1 MDRAMAIVTV
11 SFAIPEERCNCVTW
25 LQSQTPDVVA
35 DVLDLAEAC
44 YNALQRE
51 VSQTEAV
58 QLNEEITDLR
68 RQIVKKDNDCYEAI
82 RQAVAEAHSQWS
94 STHGSD
100 ITKLRDE
107 AMSLHQK
114 LQEKDLETAEAVRLA
129 VANTRSSLTAS
140 HNEEIRQLSE
150 STSFLRLQLQSKDTE
165 KNEAVAAAVFEARAT
180 LQRIHDD
187 EISNMKRAHTNS
199 TESLAQ
205 QLQAAQRE
213 VNQLK
218 TNDRL
223 AAVEQRSQA
232 QEQLL
237 TMQRTYDQKIE
248 QFQHERARQECSLR
262 EEVERARNDRQWLQD
277 KLDRT
282 TAEKDQIRIEAE
294 QTRARLMEEQREFMQ
309 SLCGT
314 SSSIGRI
321 GENIVTQVV
330 AQMNLGTWE
339 DTHTCP
345 TEGVA
350 DGIWR
355 LEANDTIRLCAL
367 VETKNVNILNSKKD
381 IGKFWDDVSAAI
393 RQDTINAAVLISL
406 RARIPNTRQIN
417 LSWYKGIPVLQASR
431 SSDDALPA
439 AVLVELA
446 FSALAAAWPM
456 INRTDRGEDKDAVLD
471 AVVKQYENQMLE
483 LEKLSKRIES
493 IDRTGISLRREAVA
507 LSKIRQAIVDS
518 VNQLRL
524 QFPCL
529 TPEPIVEAFDLSE
542 DDGATEETLIDTLCA
557 FRQAKGRFPPNAGA
571 YKKSDYATLACV
583 ELIDRKP
590 NTFEAAKEKAKKLSH
605 KRTREEPPEENS
617 PRGSVEGSS

>member
-1 MDRAMAIVTV
+1 MAIVTV
-11 SFAIPEERCNCVTW
+11 SFDIPEERCNCVTW
-25 LQSQTPDVVA
+25 LQTQTPNIVA

-58 QLNEEITDLR
+58 QLNDEITDLR
-68 RQIVKKDNDCYEAI
+68 RQIVKKDNECYEAI
-82 RQAVAEAHSQWS
+82 RQAVADAHSQWS
-94 STHGSD
+94 ATHGGE

-107 AMSLHQK
+107 AMALHQK
-114 LQEKDLETAEAVRLA
+114 LQENDLETAEAIRLA
-129 VANTRSSLTAS
+129 VMNTRSSLTTA
-140 HNEEIRQLSE
+140 HEEEIRRLTE
-150 STSFLRLQLQSKDTE
+150 STSSLRLQLQSKDTE
-165 KNEAVAAAVFEARAT
+165 KNEAVASAVLEARAA
-180 LQRIHDD
+180 LQRIHED
-187 EISNMKRAHTNS
+187 EIATMKRAHAAS
-199 TESLAQ
+199 AESLDQ
-205 QLQAAQRE
+205 RFQAALRE
-213 VNQLK
+213 ATQLK
-218 TNDRL
+218 TNERL
-223 AAVEQRSQA
+223 IVAEHKSQT
-232 QEQLL
+232 QDQLL
-237 TMQRTYDQKIE
+237 TQQKYYEQKID
-248 QFQHERARQECSLR
+248 QFRQEHARHEQSFR
-262 EEVERARNDRQWLQD
+262 EQIEHARKDCQWMQDRLD
-277 KLDRT
+277 KV
-282 TAEKDQIRIEAE
+282 TAEKDLIRIDAD
-294 QTRARLMEEQREFMQ
+294 QTKVRLMEEQREFMQ

-345 TEGVA
+345 MEGVA

-355 LEANDTIRLCAL
+355 LEANDALRLCAL
-367 VETKNVNILNSKKD
+367 VETKNVGVLNSKKD
-381 IGKFWDDVSAAI
+381 VGKFWDDVSAAI
-393 RQDTINAAVLISL
+393 RQDTINAAVFISL

-456 INRTDRGEDKDAVLD
+456 INRTERGEDKDIVLD

-507 LSKIRQAIVDS
+507 LSKIRQAMVDG
-518 VNQLRL
+518 VNQIRL

-529 TPEPIVEAFDLSE
+529 IPEPIVEAFDLSE
-542 DDGATEETLIDTLCA
+542 EDGSTEETLIDTLCA
-557 FRQAKGRFPPNAGA
+557 FRQAKGRFPPTAA
-571 YKKSDYATLACV
+571 VYKKSDYATLACV

-605 KRTREEPPEENS
+605 KRAREEPHQPEENS
-617 PRGSVEGSS
+617 PRGSADSSVST